1 MTVIPSF
8 PAKTVSEFIAYA
20 KVNASKVNM
29 GSGGNGTAD
38 HLLGELFK
46 MMAEIDMVHVPY
58 RGEAPALTDMLGGQL
73 HMMFA
78 TVPHP
83 SSTSEAVNCGHWRLQ
98 RRRAGRDCRTFR
110 RWAIF
115 CQVTRRAHG
124 PVSARPRTRPRK
136 SSTNSTRKLMLASQ
150 TPS

>member
-38 HLLGELFK
+38 HLSGELFK

-58 RGEAPALTDMLGGQL
+58 RG
-73 HMMFA
+73 
-78 TVPHP
+78 
-83 SSTSEAVNCGHWRLQ
+83 
-98 RRRAGRDCRTFR
+98 
-110 RWAIF
+110 
-115 CQVTRRAHG
+115 
-124 PVSARPRTRPRK
+124 
-136 SSTNSTRKLMLASQ
+136 
-150 TPS
+150 